1 MLIEKLGTKL
11 TDEEWY
17 LLVTTGSKFGVDEG

>member
-11 TDEEWY
+11 TDEEWH
-17 LLVTTGSKFGVDEG
+17 LLITTGSKFGVDEE